1 MSKTISDELKAHM
14 AGELS
19 TLATCWRVTRTDGDE
34 FFFTDHDVDIVYGGD
49 TYESTSG
56 MIPTSLVQNKDLS
69 VDNMEVV
76 AFLDSDQISEADIIA
91 KLFDYA
97 SVDIFRINYEDTTM
111 GVMYNAKEWTL
122 GEVEI
127 RDNAFQTEIRSRSQ
141 HLQQQLCETYG
152 PECRAELGDA
162 RCTVDLDDSAET
174 YLYDGT
180 VTSVSDDR
188 LVFVDANIP
197 SSITTDVFTHGKLVW
212 TGPSACENITFEM
225 EVKSFDVTTGTFT
238 LFEAMPY
245 AIETGDE
252 FTAYWGCNKSIDACI
267 NTFDNVNN
275 FRGEPHVPGWD
286 KTTKINSW

>member
-1 MSKTISDELKAHM
+1 MSKTISAELKAHM
-14 AGELS
+14 AGEHT
-19 TLATCWRVTRTDGDE
+19 TLATCWRVTRTDGEE
-34 FFFTDHDVDIVYGGD
+34 FFFTDHDVDIPYSGD

-56 MIPTSLVQNKDLS
+56 MIPTALSQNKDLS
-69 VDNMEVV
+69 VDNMDVV
-76 AFLDSDQISEADIIA
+76 AFLESDKISEADIIA

-97 SVDIFRINYEDTTM
+97 SVDIFIINYEDTSM
-111 GVMYNAKEWTL
+111 GVLYLAQEWTI

-127 RDNAFQTEIRSRSQ
+127 RDNAFQSEIRSRSQ

-162 RCTVDLDDSAET
+162 RCTVDLDDSAGT
-174 YLYDGT
+174 YRYEGT

-188 LVFVDANIP
+188 LEFIDANIP
-197 SSITTDVFTHGKLVW
+197 SAITTDVFTHGKLVW
-212 TGPSACENITFEM
+212 TGPSACENITYEV
-225 EVKSFDVTTGTFT
+225 EVKEFDVATGTFT

-245 AIETGDE
+245 AIDTGDE
-252 FTAYWGCNKSIDACI
+252 FTAYWGCKKDFPTCRD
-267 NTFDNVNN
+267 TFDNAVN